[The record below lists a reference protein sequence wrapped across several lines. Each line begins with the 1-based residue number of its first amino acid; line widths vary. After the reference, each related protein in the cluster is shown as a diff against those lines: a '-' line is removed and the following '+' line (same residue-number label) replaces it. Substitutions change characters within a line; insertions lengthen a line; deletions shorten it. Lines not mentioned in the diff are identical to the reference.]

1 MGFTDGLT
9 FIEFNLLLTTPG
21 NPATGQ
27 IIRGHFHSHLV
38 TGQNPDE
45 IHSELSGN
53 MRQNRVSISNVD
65 LECGVGQG
73 LDDHALN
80 FDHIGFCQV
89 LIPPGLDYRRSLRQW
104 LYEAHYS

>member
-89 LIPPGLDYRRSLRQW
+89 VIPPGLDDYHR
-104 LYEAHYS
+104 

>member
-27 IIRGHFHSHLV
+27 IIRGHLNCHLV

-89 LIPPGLDYRRSLRQW
+89 VIPPGLDYHR
-104 LYEAHYS
+104 